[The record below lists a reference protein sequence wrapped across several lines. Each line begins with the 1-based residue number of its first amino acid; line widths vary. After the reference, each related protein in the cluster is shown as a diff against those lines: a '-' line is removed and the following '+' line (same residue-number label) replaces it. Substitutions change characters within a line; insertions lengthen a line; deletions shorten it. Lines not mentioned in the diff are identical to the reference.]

1 MANAASQYNYKLAVD
16 AGQTAY
22 NRYLKDN
29 PGQVNAAKEHAAGK
43 FDERFNDLEGK
54 RKELEKPSKRDPN
67 KPLLVYDPF
76 NRLTNPVRI
85 DTPAPDY
92 SSILNMANKYAVES
106 ESTYPSNYSARDPIT
121 TSSVLSAQDQTM
133 QAFEAYIVGMGWQEL
148 QGLKA
153 HLFSYRDAMKRQPV
167 SLERNRKVQE
177 ANLQIETI
185 IRKLSTM
192 KPDPV
197 QQSVS
202 ERPQLRPP
210 IAYVRPTESSYQRCL
225 ALQAQGAKILCHPPG
240 ESTRPPASGDTPP
253 GGAQTLLP
261 PLVQPTG
268 ITVST
273 MPIVD
278 TGNEGV
284 RAELN
289 APILDLYSV
298 YADRGY
304 EREAAAIQGE
314 TARLLDDIKQRQE
327 YRVSVPHASPVT
339 PVTSQPSQQ
348 QVVVATETD
357 YTLQPMPTMP
367 SPVKTVSL
375 EAAATGQQVASG
387 PVVMSAGAS
396 NVPAAVNWWLLG
408 GLGVAALVF
417 FGGKVRK
424 GKK

>member
-1 MANAASQYNYKLAVD
+1 MANATFAAQDSYTWAKD

-43 FDERFNDLEGK
+43 FDERFKEFEDARKGK
-54 RKELEKPSKRDPN
+54 GQEKPSTPRI
-67 KPLLVYDPF
+67 VYDPF

-225 ALQAQGAKILCHPPG
+225 SLQAHQPGAKILCHPPG

-375 EAAATGQQVASG
+375 EAAVTGQVASG

>member
-1 MANAASQYNYKLAVD
+1 
-16 AGQTAY
+16 
-22 NRYLKDN
+22 
-29 PGQVNAAKEHAAGK
+29 
-43 FDERFNDLEGK
+43 
-54 RKELEKPSKRDPN
+54 
-67 KPLLVYDPF
+67 VYDPF

-85 DTPAPDY
+85 NKPAADY
-92 SSILNMANKYAVES
+92 SGILTMVNRYVVEPA
-106 ESTYPSNYSARDPIT
+106 ESNYPSNYSARGPIT
-121 TSSVLSAQDQTM
+121 TSSVLSAQVQTM
-133 QAFEAYIVGMGWQEL
+133 QAFEAYIAGMGWQEL

-253 GGAQTLLP
+253 DVAQTLLP
-261 PLVQPTG
+261 PLVQPAG

-278 TGNEGV
+278 TSNEGV

-298 YADRGY
+298 YAEQGY
-304 EREAAAIQGE
+304 AREADAIEGE
-314 TARLLDDIKQRQE
+314 IQRLRDDINRQMQFQA
-327 YRVSVPHASPVT
+327 SVPQASPVA
-339 PVTSQPSQQ
+339 PRTSQPTHPQM
-348 QVVVATETD
+348 VVANETD
-357 YTLQPMPTMP
+357 YAIEPMPTMP
-367 SPVKTVSL
+367 SPVETVSL
-375 EAAATGQQVASG
+375 EEAATGQVSSG
-387 PVVMSAGAS
+387 PVVMSASAS
-396 NVPAAVNWWLLG
+396 NVPEAVNWWLLG
-408 GLGVAALVF
+408 GLGLAALVF
-417 FGGKVRK
+417 FGGKVWK